1 MPSLPEPASLWQVIE
16 FCLIICKRESL
27 DVTYQKN
34 SSSSF
39 FFKEIDSADI
49 LQPFAFTFMFCL
61 ERRCDGQ
68 RHSSL
73 LEILGTKIDL
83 IRMLKKKEPGSLQTS
98 YVR

>member
-1 MPSLPEPASLWQVIE
+1 MIE
-16 FCLIICKRESL
+16 FWLIICKRESL

-34 SSSSF
+34 SSFF
-39 FFKEIDSADI
+39 FFKETDSADI
-49 LQPFAFTFMFCL
+49 LQPFALTFMFCL
-61 ERRCDGQ
+61 EHRCDGQ

-83 IRMLKKKEPGSLQTS
+83 IRMLKKKEPGFLQTS